1 VTPVGDQAPLIVAL
15 AGPTAVG
22 KTEVAL
28 ALHEALAHR
37 TPVALISV
45 DSAMV
50 YRGMDVGT
58 AKPPAEVLE
67 RYPHALI
74 DIRDPAEPYSAAE
87 YVMDADRAVRE
98 ALAGGRLPVLVG
110 GTMLYL
116 KRFREGIARL
126 PSADP
131 DLRAHLARE
140 ADELGVDALHRRL
153 AAVDPMAAGR
163 IHPNNFVRLQRA
175 LEVYELTGRPLS
187 SFWTVRSDVRERLG
201 VRMVQFAIEPD
212 NRAALHARIAK
223 RLDTMLEEGF
233 IDEVSALKSR
243 GDLSVELPSM
253 RAVGYRQI
261 WEYLE
266 GRTDRATMRERA
278 IVATRQLAKRQL
290 TWMRSFTGV
299 ERLEWGSPARLAARL
314 TEMADLANP

>member
-1 VTPVGDQAPLIVAL
+1 M
-15 AGPTAVG
+15 G

-28 ALHEALAHR
+28 AVHEALAHR

-58 AKPPAEVLE
+58 AKPSAEVLE

-74 DIRDPAEPYSAAE
+74 DIRDPAEAYSAAE
-87 YVMDADRAVRE
+87 YVADADRAVRD

-116 KRFREGIARL
+116 KSFREGIARL
-126 PSADP
+126 PSANP
-131 DLRAHLARE
+131 DLRARLARE
-140 ADELGVDALHRRL
+140 ADALGVDALHRRL
-153 AAVDPMAAGR
+153 TAMDPVAAER
-163 IHPNNFVRLQRA
+163 IHPNNVVRLQRA
-175 LEVYELTGRPLS
+175 LEVYEITGRPLS
-187 SFWTVRSDVRERLG
+187 SFWEVRSDVRERLG
-201 VRMVQFAIEPD
+201 ARMVQFGIEPD
-212 NRAALHARIAK
+212 NRAALHARIAE
-223 RLDTMLEEGF
+223 RLDTMLEDGF
-233 IDEVSALKSR
+233 IDEVSALKNR
-243 GDLSVELPSM
+243 GDLSPELPSM

-261 WEYLE
+261 WEYLD

-278 IVATRQLAKRQL
+278 IAATRQLAKRQL
-290 TWMRSFTGV
+290 TWMRSFSGV
-299 ERLEWGSPARLAARL
+299 ERLEWGSPAELAARV